1 MNKKTLITILTIHT
15 IGVIVIFIVLFNNF
29 LKDLKEIYPTHKNQ
43 NYIELMEEMDSIN
56 NICLKKQDSIKNI
69 NIFLNAI
76 GFVESRNKYHAV
88 NTNGYI
94 GKYQFGT
101 TTLVATNVCE
111 TIDDAVKF
119 RDEFINSPDTLRT
132 LIWTEREQDLAMIR
146 LMELNKEHLKK
157 YIAKY
162 SHTFH
167 NGIYITESGILAAAH
182 LAGCGGVKS
191 YFNTN
196 FNATDSYGTSITN
209 YLIKFSNY
217 NI

>member
-56 NICLKKQDSIKNI
+56 NICLEKQDSIKNI
-69 NIFLNAI
+69 TVFLDAI

-101 TTLVATNVCE
+101 TALVATNVCE

-146 LMELNKEHLKK
+146 LMELNKEYLKK
-157 YIAKY
+157 YIVKY